1 MRILGRPMAL
11 RITKLFG
18 VMLVYAL
25 TVYDHGLFDSRPR
38 GANITL
44 CVPCIPADIQ
54 SGDIFAM
61 LDSVKKQELLPKEI
75 ILALSSATPEY
86 VKSVTAA
93 LSEAAFPVPLLLT
106 AVMFPRTPGQN
117 RNRASELASG
127 DIISFFDADDLMHVS
142 RIKVL
147 HQAFASQPN
156 LQLALHGLNN
166 IDDLSKSRAISYHNV
181 KKVFSETLCFMEEK
195 TRRIGQLW
203 ISSGILSYEITHG
216 HSTVR
221 REMLDYHRFFPIIVG
236 EDCKFV
242 RSILQEICSVEEN
255 SYKGILLDFPF
266 TRYVPRAI
274 RMKAQKKIQNL

>member
-1 MRILGRPMAL
+1 
-11 RITKLFG
+11 
-18 VMLVYAL
+18 MLVIRVLRFPYAHMFY
-25 TVYDHGLFDSRPR
+25 VQDLFDSQPS
-38 GANITL
+38 GPNITL
-44 CVPCIPADIQ
+44 CVPCIPADIN

-61 LDSVKKQELLPKEI
+61 LQSVKKQELLPKEI

-93 LSEAAFPVPLLLT
+93 LSKASFPVPLLLT

-156 LQLALHGLNN
+156 LQLALHGLNK
-166 IDDLSKSRAISYHNV
+166 IDDLSKEPAISYDRV
-181 KKVFSETLCFMEEK
+181 KKVFSEKLCLMEEK
-195 TRRIGQLW
+195 TRRNGQLW
-203 ISSGILSYEITHG
+203 ISSDILSYEITHG

-221 REMLDYHRFFPIIVG
+221 REMLEYHSFSPIMTG

-255 SYKGILLDFPF
+255 IYKGILLDFPF

-274 RMKAQKKIQNL
+274 RIQAQKKIQNL